1 MASYTDKIPTFN
13 PYVQQLPVE
22 AMLKV
27 GMYKQQKYEEGVQK
41 IQTSID
47 NVAGLDL
54 VKDVHKNYLQS
65 KLNELGNNLKYVAA
79 GDFSDFSLVNSVNG
93 MTKQIVKD
101 ENIQNAVSD
110 TAAYRKQVAFKEQL
124 KKQGKTSPNRDFD
137 FNRDAGKW
145 LNNDDLKD
153 RFNATYVEHT
163 DVNKKVL
170 EVIDK
175 LHPGGYTKDIV
186 NALNKDGSINYRVI
200 ADSMH
205 RQGVK
210 GVSEEQI
217 KVAVNSMLDAK
228 DLDELSSQ
236 GRYTYQAY
244 TPEDLSEAANFSYN
258 NTRKDYTQKLNALQ
272 QQLLTTSDLGQQADI
287 NESIKFYE
295 DQLGDVK
302 KNIPSSLDATLAN
315 TLENIIS
322 NPDGARASLYTK
334 NYLSQVANGFKYNEV
349 TDEVLA
355 NPIAEYRLKVQNF
368 ELEQIKE
375 SNEQAYRRETLKRE
389 DRKLDQKDREIDIS
403 EKKEKPGAG
412 NKIVFKG
419 SGDPTK
425 DNLDSLYNQNTYL
438 GELAS
443 QNDSIIQSLTDAAS
457 SATVKADPKNILKN
471 IQDYRDG
478 KYKGTL
484 DMDTKSKFDAY
495 IQNTNTIANQ
505 NELRNIKEDEAYKE
519 LTKDKKGT
527 LSGSLNKQLSTKG
540 AVSITGKDGV
550 RYKFT
555 PREIYDFLRKEKWEI
570 GGGQATWTKVD
581 IDQSILTP
589 REKIIY
595 ESFKRRYGVATYADD
610 KSTGYLNM
618 DKYITDINR
627 VVGANSRLHVDV
639 TKRVAEKMAAYTG
652 GFGTDQAGVRFK
664 DGTDKGNFISDI
676 VNVADADLQM
686 KTGDANYKPADII
699 STLNKKSA
707 EDVDFNVKRKGG
719 QYYIQVVDKQNSED
733 IRMVP
738 VSEDFILN
746 NPSLGENYLN
756 KNLDL
761 STSFLRN
768 AGTTNIFKDYKHAHY
783 NTGMIG
789 GILPDGKRTVTIPV
803 VADLSLKGT
812 GVYPTFRLKTKTG
825 ELTLENP
832 YPVDVTSFESNYLPS
847 LNNDKIIKLF
857 KTQYPNIE
865 NLIQQ

>member
-13 PYVQQLPVE
+13 PYVQQQPVD

-27 GMYKQQKYEEGVQK
+27 GMYKQQKYEEGVQR
-41 IQTSID
+41 IQTAID

-54 VKDVHKNYLQS
+54 IKDVHKNYLQS
-65 KLNELGNNLKYVAA
+65 KLNALGDNLNFVAA
-79 GDFSDFSLVNSVNG
+79 GDFSNFQLVNSVNG

-101 ENIQNAVSD
+101 EDIQNAVSD
-110 TAAYRKQVAFKEQL
+110 TAAYRKQVAYKDQL

-153 RFNATYVEHT
+153 RFNAAYVEHT

-186 NALNKDGSINYRVI
+186 NALNKDGSINYGVI

-217 KVAVNSMLDAK
+217 KVAVNSMLDTK
-228 DLDELSSQ
+228 DRDELASQ
-236 GRYTYQAY
+236 GRYNYQNY
-244 TPEDLSEAANFSYN
+244 TSEDLYEAATFSYN
-258 NTRKDYTQKLNALQ
+258 NNKKDYTQKLTALE
-272 QQLLTTSDLGQQADI
+272 QQLLTTTDLSQQEDI
-287 NESIKFYE
+287 NNSIAFYK
-295 DQLGDVK
+295 DKLGDAK
-302 KNIPSSLDATLAN
+302 ENIASSLDATFAS
-315 TLENIIS
+315 TLENIAA
-322 NPDGARASLYTK
+322 NPDSARGSLYTE

-349 TDEVLA
+349 IDEVLT
-355 NPIAEYRLKVQNF
+355 NPVAEYRLKVQNH
-368 ELEQIKE
+368 ELDQIKE
-375 SNEQAYRRETLKRE
+375 ANQQAYRKAQLERE
-389 DRKLDQKDREIDIS
+389 DIKIGQEERKIKIAE
-403 EKKEKPGAG
+403 EKEKPGAG
-412 NKIVFKG
+412 NKPTFKG
-419 SGDPTK
+419 SGDATI
-425 DNLDSLYNQNTYL
+425 DNINSLQNQNIYL

-443 QNDSIIQSLTDAAS
+443 QNDSIIQSLTDSAS
-457 SATVKADPKNILKN
+457 SATVKANPKNILKN

-484 DMDTKSKFDAY
+484 DMDTKLKFDTY

-505 NELRNIKEDEAYKE
+505 NELRNIKEDEAYRE
-519 LTKDKKGT
+519 LTKDTKGT
-527 LSGSLNKQLSTKG
+527 LSGSLNKQLSKKNNI
-540 AVSITGKDGV
+540 VITGKDGV
-550 RYKFT
+550 RYTFNA
-555 PREIYDFLRKEKWEI
+555 REMYDFLRKEKWEV
-570 GGGQATWTKVD
+570 GGGNASWTKVD

-595 ESFKRRYGVATYADD
+595 ESFRRRYGVATYADD
-610 KSTGYLNM
+610 KSTGYLSM
-618 DKYITDINR
+618 DNYIKDMNK
-627 VVGANSRLHVDV
+627 VVGKNSKLHMDV
-639 TKRVAEKMAAYTG
+639 TKKVSDKMAAYTG
-652 GFGTDQAGVRFK
+652 GFGTDQASVRFK

-686 KTGDANYKPADII
+686 KTGDANYKPADVIE
-699 STLNKKSA
+699 TLNKKSS
-707 EDVDFNVKRKGG
+707 EDVDFNIKRKGNE
-719 QYYIQVVDKQNSED
+719 YYVQVVDKKNPED

-738 VSEDFILN
+738 VSSDFILN

-768 AGTTNIFKDYKHAHY
+768 AGTTNVFKDFKHAHY

-789 GILPDGKRTVTIPV
+789 GILPDGKRTVTIPI
-803 VADLSLKGT
+803 VADLNLKGT
-812 GVYPTFRLKTKTG
+812 GVYPTFKLKTKTG

-832 YPVDVTSFESNYLPS
+832 YPVDVTVFESSYLPS